1 MRIHLVSA
9 TEMINNKLTMLI
21 AVAIS
26 VGGCKSTPDPID
38 QFEVTPGSLRLQTQ
52 VFSAKYGVDVVAYHH
67 SIKPSDDYI
76 IDAPILLVN
85 PNSDRQRALQEMF
98 SGSPYIPL
106 VEKNVITI
114 YPLTTKYIP
123 LAGTPKTEYKVS
135 NIQPKKNTPLK
146 PSSEKLAV
154 KHNEKI
160 TEPVLSDTDIWL
172 GTTKTDSAI
181 KDTAKAASVPNS
193 VGSKSKTNTN
203 QVKTNVSKPTSDQQV
218 AKVIQDKK
226 SDQKPLPKLNQM
238 MLVKGQSYRDVLG
251 EWVSEY
257 DIDRVVYATSPTLR
271 NRFITPSDSNMT
283 ISSKSI
289 NDMFTQLSTSLGAED
304 EQYKFKVRIVPHNG
318 KKIAIVHQY
327 PTKNVGLFE
336 IKRGSLKQNAFR
348 LAKRFDYKTVEDD
361 DSGYT
366 SWMLDEDP
374 QISASALTAIPE
386 NVRHAYIVLLQ
397 NYKVKAQLLDGDK
410 TVFFEPRNNF
420 TYKGAK

>member
-1 MRIHLVSA
+1 M
-9 TEMINNKLTMLI
+9 MNNKLTILI

-38 QFEVTPGSLRLQTQ
+38 KFEVTPGSLRLQTQ

-67 SIKPSDDYI
+67 SIKPSDDFI
-76 IDAPILLVN
+76 IDAPILLID
-85 PNSDRQRALQEMF
+85 PNSDRQLALQEMF

-106 VEKNVITI
+106 LEKNVISI

-135 NIQPKKNTPLK
+135 NIQPKKTSQTKL
-146 PSSEKLAV
+146 SQEKIAV
-154 KHNEKI
+154 KQ
-160 TEPVLSDTDIWL
+160 TESFVDPALGDTDIWL
-172 GTTKTDSAI
+172 GDPESESAVEE
-181 KDTAKAASVPNS
+181 TAKTASASVS
-193 VGSKSKTNTN
+193 KVVKSKSKNKTRPVKSNT
-203 QVKTNVSKPTSDQQV
+203 SKATGTQQV
-218 AKVIQDKK
+218 AKATQDTKTEL
-226 SDQKPLPKLNQM
+226 KPVPKINQM
-238 MLVKGQSYRDVLG
+238 SLVKGQSYRDVLG

-257 DIDRVVYATSPTLR
+257 DIDRVVYATSPVLR
-271 NRFITPSDSNMT
+271 NRLITPSDSKLT
-283 ISSKSI
+283 ISSSSI
-289 NDMFTQLSTSLGAED
+289 NDLFTKLSTSLGVED
-304 EQYKFKVRIVPHNG
+304 EQYKFKVRVVPHKG

-397 NYKVKAQLLDGDK
+397 NHKVKAQLLDGDK

-420 TYKGAK
+420 IYKGAK

>member
-26 VGGCKSTPDPID
+26 IGGCKSTPDPID

-76 IDAPILLVN
+76 IDAPILLSD

-146 PSSEKLAV
+146 PPP
-154 KHNEKI
+154 EKI
-160 TEPVLSDTDIWL
+160 TAKQKVKIAEPAMSDTDIWL
-172 GTTKTDSAI
+172 GTSKSDSVI
-181 KDTAKAASVPNS
+181 KDTTKAASVSKS
-193 VGSKSKTNTN
+193 VGSKSKTKAT
-203 QVKTNVSKPTSDQQV
+203 QVKSNASKQTGEQQV
-218 AKVIQDKK
+218 AKATQDKK
-226 SDQKPLPKLNQM
+226 TDQKPLAKVNQM
-238 MLVKGQSYRDVLG
+238 TLVKGQSYRDVLG

-271 NRFITPSDSNMT
+271 NRFITPSDSKVT

-289 NDMFTQLSTSLGAED
+289 NDLFTKLSTSLGVED
-304 EQYKFKVRIVPHNG
+304 EQFKFKVRIVPHNG

-397 NYKVKAQLLDGDK
+397 NFKVKAQLLDGDK